1 MKMQF
6 KNIENGYVETK
17 SVPWLWALLF
27 GGLYFIVCGIWAPIL
42 IQAIIAGFLYSIMG
56 PPATLIMVLV
66 AIIYAAIAPSLVR
79 NSYLRKGWIEI
90 TDGDNAQ
97 ESSTNVSS
105 SASKYRQCPS
115 CAEDVRNEAIK
126 CRFCGEALEPVNSSI
141 VEENKLSNS
150 TSDLI
155 ENKSSIFLMK
165 EYGITFADG
174 IYSFND
180 KKYDTLFQ
188 AANAARMAAKCSS

>member
-126 CRFCGEALEPVNSSI
+126 CRFCGEALEPIEHAAKLERTSLT
-141 VEENKLSNS
+141 EENK
-150 TSDLI
+150 
-155 ENKSSIFLMK
+155 EKM
-165 EYGITFADG
+165 EAYGIVFSDG
-174 IYSFND
+174 GYIFNNH
-180 KKYDTLFQ
+180 KYDTLLQ
-188 AANAARMAAKCSS
+188 ATNYARINKIFK